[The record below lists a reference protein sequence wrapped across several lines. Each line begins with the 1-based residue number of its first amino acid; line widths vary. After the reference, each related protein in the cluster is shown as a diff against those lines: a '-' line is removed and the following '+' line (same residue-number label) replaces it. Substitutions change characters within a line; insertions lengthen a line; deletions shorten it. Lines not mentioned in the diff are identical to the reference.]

1 MAQVFGSHEGGEV
14 MRGGYVHL
22 CLPFRFSYNYW
33 SSPSP
38 LFLELV
44 LVNVYLNTR
53 LPLDLDQ
60 GAFASFFF

>member
-1 MAQVFGSHEGGEV
+1 M

-60 GAFASFFF
+60 GAFASFFS